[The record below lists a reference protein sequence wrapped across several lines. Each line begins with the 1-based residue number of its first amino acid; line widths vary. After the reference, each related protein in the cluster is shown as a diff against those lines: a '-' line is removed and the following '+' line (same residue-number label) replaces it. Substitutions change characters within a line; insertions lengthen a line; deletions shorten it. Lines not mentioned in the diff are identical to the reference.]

1 MAGGEKV
8 VDVVDSGSTGH
19 GLQIREHRV
28 DAGVM
33 TTSLE
38 PFTRLGKTTDAV
50 AAMTDDECLLAHM
63 GIEANGP

>member
-8 VDVVDSGSTGH
+8 VDAVDSGSTGH
-19 GLQIREHRV
+19 GLQIQEPRV

-33 TTSLE
+33 MTSPE
-38 PFTRLGKTTDAV
+38 PFTRPGKTTDAV
-50 AAMTDDECLLAHM
+50 AAMTNGECSLVHM